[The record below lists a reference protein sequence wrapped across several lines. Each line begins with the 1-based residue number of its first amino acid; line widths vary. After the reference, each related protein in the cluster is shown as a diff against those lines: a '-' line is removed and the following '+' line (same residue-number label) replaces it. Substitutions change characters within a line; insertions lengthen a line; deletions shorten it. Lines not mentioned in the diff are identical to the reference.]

1 MDLVCEETGTN
12 EIQSFDVES
21 VPDLNMQFY
30 KPPIPTIFPA
40 YAV

>member
-1 MDLVCEETGTN
+1 MH
-12 EIQSFDVES
+12 SADVDS
-21 VPDLNMQFY
+21 VPDLNIQFY